1 MTPCSEP
8 RPLAHRIQKQCLLA
22 ACGRSAVRTKNR
34 VQPPIFVNRAAP
46 ARVRSR
52 VGGASA
58 IPLGLGHCET
68 GPHPCGRGS
77 VHENRLAVPIFR
89 RTHLHHGLPSLFSPR
104 PPVSPCRDAASSG
117 REQRSSGTSGQRR
130 GMTLIEVL
138 VAVALMSMLSV
149 GLFTALQ
156 IGATSWQTTR
166 ERLMLDRRV
175 ATANAILHSSLASI
189 VPLLAEIPPE
199 RTIGLRQLLFFQ
211 GEPDSMRFVSAYSVT
226 EGVRG
231 GLRIVELRVSS
242 APNGLRILLN
252 QLPYLGPLS
261 AGSLVADRVS
271 DPDFPRGRII
281 FSPIRALPTSLII
294 ADELATCNFSYL
306 RRSRRQ
312 GEPTAWLAYWGEL
325 DSLPAAIRVSLSPSS
340 QEARVLPV
348 SITTAVRAEWAPGG
362 QGAAPPS
369 RYVSPQR
376 YR

>member
-1 MTPCSEP
+1 MSSFSEP
-8 RPLAHRIQKQCLLA
+8 RFSVCPIQKPGPPWLISFRLLMP
-22 ACGRSAVRTKNR
+22 RSQYA
-34 VQPPIFVNRAAP
+34 
-46 ARVRSR
+46 
-52 VGGASA
+52 ASA
-58 IPLGLGHCET
+58 
-68 GPHPCGRGS
+68 
-77 VHENRLAVPIFR
+77 
-89 RTHLHHGLPSLFSPR
+89 
-104 PPVSPCRDAASSG
+104 G
-117 REQRSSGTSGQRR
+117 REQRSNGTTGKRR

-189 VPLLAEIPPE
+189 VPLEAEIPPE
-199 RTIGLRQLLFFQ
+199 RTIGLRRLLFFQ
-211 GEPDSMRFVSAYSVT
+211 GEPDSMRFVSSYSVT

-231 GLRIVELRVSS
+231 GLKIVELRVSS

-261 AGSLVADRVS
+261 AGSLVVGRVAD
-271 DPDFPRGRII
+271 PGFPRGRII

-312 GEPTAWLAYWGEL
+312 GEP
-325 DSLPAAIRVSLSPSS
+325 
-340 QEARVLPV
+340 
-348 SITTAVRAEWAPGG
+348 
-362 QGAAPPS
+362 
-369 RYVSPQR
+369 
-376 YR
+376 

>member
-22 ACGRSAVRTKNR
+22 ARGRSAVRTKNR
-34 VQPPIFVNRAAP
+34 VQPPIFVSTLIENT
-46 ARVRSR
+46 VL
-52 VGGASA
+52 AS
-58 IPLGLGHCET
+58 
-68 GPHPCGRGS
+68 
-77 VHENRLAVPIFR
+77 HENRLAVPIFR
-89 RTHLHHGLPSLFSPR
+89 RIHLHHGLLSLFSPG

-149 GLFTALQ
+149 GLCTALQ

-175 ATANAILHSSLASI
+175 ATANAILHSSFASI
-189 VPLLAEIPPE
+189 VPLQAEVPLE
-199 RTIGLRQLLFFQ
+199 RAIGLRQLLFFQ
-211 GEPDSMRFVSAYSVT
+211 GEPDSMRFVSSYSVT

-231 GLRIVELRVSS
+231 GLRIVELQVSTGGK
-242 APNGLRILLN
+242 GLRILLN

-294 ADELATCNFSYL
+294 ADELAACTFSYL
-306 RRSRRQ
+306 RRPRRR
-312 GEPTAWLAYWGEL
+312 GEPSAWLPYWGEH
-325 DSLPAAIRVSLSPSS
+325 DSLPAAIRVNLSSAS
-340 QEARVLPV
+340 REARVLPV
-348 SITTAVRAEWAPGG
+348 SITTAVRAEWAPGE
-362 QGAAPPS
+362 QRSAPPI
-369 RYVSPQR
+369 RYVLPER